1 MKACRNSFI
10 KKLCCFIDLFER
22 KARKDFIPYYIYK
35 FAKALTLSKSVKFE
49 NLEVTDLLF

>member
-10 KKLCCFIDLFER
+10 KKLRCFIDLFER
-22 KARKDFIPYYIYK
+22 KSRKDFIPYYIYK